1 MELFVTDLD
10 GTLLYKENEVKES
23 TAELVKEMQK
33 NGIKVATATGRI
45 LRGVR
50 FLKEELGLNLDY
62 YVLGNGSVITDSNFN
77 IIYKRTIDYKIIR
90 AVYEYLENIQL
101 KGFRNALTNEN
112 VYCLTGKPEND
123 RPFFHESSIDEIAD
137 KEVVSFVTN
146 YEGRDMKAIEEI
158 AADMKQKFTEV
169 EVFQNKHFIDVA
181 PKGASKAAGIKTVM
195 EKLGDIKKLYTI
207 GDSYNDIPMLKM
219 TENSFTF
226 QSSPE
231 AVCQTSRKYRS
242 QYPCSRR
249 SWYKAEMQN
258 ILLRARYKVPD
269 MPDHFHK
276 LYPQSVQGAVI

>member
-10 GTLLYKENEVKES
+10 GTLLHKENDVKKS
-23 TAELVKEMQK
+23 TIELVKEMQRS
-33 NGIKVATATGRI
+33 GIKVATATGRI
-45 LRGVR
+45 LSSVR
-50 FLKEELGLNLDY
+50 FLKGELGLNLDY

-231 AVCQTSRKYRS
+231 AVKNRAGTVVSDFDECIKKYVL
-242 QYPCSRR
+242 
-249 SWYKAEMQN
+249 K
-258 ILLRARYKVPD
+258 
-269 MPDHFHK
+269 
-276 LYPQSVQGAVI
+276 